1 MLVGKAEIHTQ
12 FLRQRQ
18 YKLSATGFGVRGESR
33 YSAASPAAGSVSKRS
48 LADVSS
54 VSKRCYPD
62 HSYPGTVTR
71 RTPSRAA
78 LAALALG
85 LVLALAAGFVTAG
98 QSPNQQYDRAADLA
112 PDQQESVVDS
122 RRGVTV
128 VAVQR
133 AGMRGLSGEL
143 VAVRPNGTVLYQSE
157 RYSTYWDVDPSPTG
171 ARTVSYVATEWLNES
186 VCDGGP
192 LLKNRGDCRRNVVER
207 VNLTTGE
214 RTRLYSHRMSGG
226 RWHDV
231 DVINDTHLLVG
242 DIGNEAVFIVNTTSG
257 IREWT
262 WTAESDLPITGG
274 GTYEEDWVHLND
286 VEYLDDGRV
295 MVDLRNQDQ
304 VAFVDRQRGI
314 VENWTLGSEDDYEVL
329 REQHNPD
336 YIPESAGGPAIVVA
350 DSENDRLVEYQRTRG
365 ENGTEARWNRSWL
378 WTDDEMQWPR
388 DADRLPNGN
397 TLVTDTIG
405 DRVFEVNETGAV
417 VWTMPVERAYEAER
431 LGTGDE
437 SAGGPSAVAAD
448 LQSRRAQPPSGP
460 AEEFEETVR
469 DAVPI
474 KVQNGLLGY
483 FFPWWMGFY
492 DVLATLTLVGLL
504 VVWSGLE
511 LWWSRDALPI
521 RRLRGLDSPSSVR
534 LVLLLTGL
542 VVVGY
547 VATVVASLL

>member
-1 MLVGKAEIHTQ
+1 M
-12 FLRQRQ
+12 
-18 YKLSATGFGVRGESR
+18 
-33 YSAASPAAGSVSKRS
+33 
-48 LADVSS
+48 
-54 VSKRCYPD
+54 
-62 HSYPGTVTR
+62 TR
-71 RTPSRAA
+71 RTPSRVL

-98 QSPNQQYDRAADLA
+98 QSPNQQYDRAAELA
-112 PDQQESVVDS
+112 PGQQEPVVDS

-157 RYSTYWDVDPSPTG
+157 RYSTYWDVDPSPKG
-171 ARTVSYVATEWLNES
+171 ARTVSFVATEWLNES

-314 VENWTLGSEDDYEVL
+314 VENWTLGTEDDYEVL

-336 YIPESAGGPAIVVA
+336 YIPESAGGPAVVVA

-365 ENGTEARWNRSWL
+365 ENGTDARWNRSWL

-405 DRVFEVNETGAV
+405 DRVFEVNETGAI
-417 VWTMPVERAYEAER
+417 VWEMPVERAYEAER

-448 LQSRRAQPPSGP
+448 LQSRRTQPPSGP
-460 AEEFEETVR
+460 AEEFEEAVR

-492 DVLATLTLVGLL
+492 DVLATLALA
-504 VVWSGLE
+504 VVVVLWGGLE

-521 RRLRGLDSPSSVR
+521 RRPSSLDSLSSVR
-534 LVLLLTGL
+534 LFLLLTGL
-542 VVVGY
+542 AAVGY

>member
-1 MLVGKAEIHTQ
+1 MT
-12 FLRQRQ
+12 
-18 YKLSATGFGVRGESR
+18 S
-33 YSAASPAAGSVSKRS
+33 
-48 LADVSS
+48 
-54 VSKRCYPD
+54 
-62 HSYPGTVTR
+62 
-71 RTPSRAA
+71 RTPPRAV
-78 LAALALG
+78 LAALVLG

-98 QSPNQQYDRAADLA
+98 PSPNQQYDRSADLA
-112 PDQQESVVDS
+112 SGQQEQVVEP

-143 VAVRPNGTVLYQSE
+143 VAVRPNGTVLYQSDH
-157 RYSTYWDVDPSPTG
+157 YSTYWDVDPSPTG
-171 ARTVSYVATEWLNES
+171 ARTVSFVATEWLNES

-274 GTYEEDWVHLND
+274 GTYEKDWVHLND
-286 VEYLDDGRV
+286 VEYLDDGRI
-295 MVDLRNQDQ
+295 MVDLRNQDK

-314 VENWTLGSEDDYEVL
+314 VENWTLGTEDDYEIL

-336 YIPESAGGPAIVVA
+336 YIPESEGGPAIVVA
-350 DSENDRLVEYQRTRG
+350 DSENDRIVEYQR
-365 ENGTEARWNRSWL
+365 ENGSWNRSWL
-378 WTDDEMQWPR
+378 WTDDEMQWSR
-388 DADRLPNGN
+388 DADRLPDGN

-417 VWTMPVERAYEAER
+417 VWEMPVERAYEAER

-437 SAGGPSAVAAD
+437 SAGGPSAAAAD
-448 LQSRRAQPPSGP
+448 LQSRRVQPPSGP
-460 AEEFEETVR
+460 AEEFEEAVR
-469 DAVPI
+469 DAVPVE
-474 KVQNGLLGY
+474 VQNGLLGY

-492 DVLATLTLVGLL
+492 DVLATFALVGLL
-504 VVWSGLE
+504 AVWGGLE
-511 LWWSRDALPI
+511 LWWSREALPVG
-521 RRLRGLDSPSSVR
+521 RLPTRDSLSSVR
-534 LVLLLTGL
+534 LLLLLAGL
-542 VVVGY
+542 AAVGY
-547 VATVVASLL
+547 VASVVTSLA